1 MAVPNNIIMKRRN
14 FIVTGTIAALATGT
28 ITTALAAGGEVLQPK
43 RTFYNHSLL
52 FWLKKELTEKEVEA
66 FTGFFTTLSRLPY
79 VKALYYGKPANSTP
93 RKVVDNS
100 FTYNLVME
108 FDSLEDLEAYGKLP
122 DHLDAI
128 KKYSP
133 YWERMIVH
141 DAVLQQ
147 VR

>member
-1 MAVPNNIIMKRRN
+1 MHHKTWWSICSGIRWSVCSG
-14 FIVTGTIAALATGT
+14 TGGQFTPEL
-28 ITTALAAGGEVLQPK
+28 GGQID
-43 RTFYNHSLL
+43 R
-52 FWLKKELTEKEVEA
+52 
-66 FTGFFTTLSRLPY
+66 FFQPY